1 MKPECIQPNKGQ
13 YYWNDA
19 DAMVNFCVN
28 NNITII
34 GHTFVWHQQTPNWMT
49 ASNAET
55 NMKNHIETVMK
66 RYKGKIYAW
75 DVANEV
81 MRDGI
86 DEWEASQGWKNC
98 LRTDSKWYQ
107 AMGEDYIYK
116 AFKYA
121 KATNSG
127 AKLIYND
134 FNLDMPGKRDAVAQ
148 MVQELNNRYKQ
159 ETGTDELLIDIVGMQ
174 SHYSVDINVANVEA
188 SIKKF
193 ESIGVKVHI
202 SELDVT
208 VKESSGKISSADEK
222 LQADK
227 YAELFKVYKKYSNVI
242 ERVTF
247 WGYEDSSSWR
257 AAGFPLLFN
266 SDFTPKAAF
275 EAVMSPDNY

>member
-1 MKPECIQPNKGQ
+1 MKPERIQPYKGQ
-13 YYWNDA
+13 YNWSEA
-19 DAMVNFCVN
+19 DAMVNFCQQN
-28 NNITII
+28 GITII
-34 GHTFVWHQQTPNWMT
+34 GHTLVWHQQSPDWMT
-49 ASNAET
+49 ASDAET
-55 NMKNHIETVMK
+55 NMKNHITTVMN

-86 DEWEASQGWKNC
+86 DEWEASQGWKSC

-148 MVQELNNRYKQ
+148 MVQELNNKYKQ
-159 ETGTDELLIDIVGMQ
+159 ETGTDDLLIDIIGMQ
-174 SHYSVDINVANVEA
+174 SHYSVDTNVSNVEA

-193 ESIGVKVHI
+193 ASIGVDVHI

-208 VKESSGKISSADEK
+208 VNESSGSISAADEK

-227 YAELFKVYKKYSNVI
+227 YAELFKVYRKYSNVI

-257 AAGFPLLFN
+257 ASGFPLLFN
-266 SDFTPKAAF
+266 SDLTPKKAF
-275 EAVMSPDNY
+275 DAVMSPENY